1 MPPKPSAPETIYGLV
16 FPSDAVSFD
25 VEKFDEFIRS
35 QGVQLV
41 HFRAM
46 PCPVGLA
53 DPDDM
58 RQAHDHHQDCSN
70 GHIYTKAG
78 TITTGFLGNSSSL
91 QYQDIG
97 RMDGSTVNIVVPRFY
112 DDKPNERVEITEMD
126 RMYLK
131 EESLTVAT
139 FYRYAAHSSGV
150 DRLIFPVVSVVDLMD
165 SHGKRYKEGVHFEVK
180 GGQLHW
186 FPNQGPGVDPAT
198 GKGTVCAIRFN
209 YRPFWYVKNLVH
221 EVRVCQAED
230 EFTGERTVQRMPQ
243 QAVLQREYQFQK
255 EQNDSLAASPE
266 KRKKPGP
273 DDGGFGPR

>member
-46 PCPVGLA
+46 PCPVGLS

-58 RQAHDHHQDCSN
+58 RQSHDHHQDCSN

-78 TITTGFLGNSSSL
+78 VITTGFLGNSADL
-91 QYQDIG
+91 RFQDMG
-97 RMDGSTVNIVVPRFY
+97 RMDGSTVNIVIPRFY
-112 DDKPNERVEITEMD
+112 DDKPNERVEVSELD
-126 RMYLK
+126 RMYLQ
-131 EESLTVAT
+131 EEGITVTT
-139 FYRYAAHSSGV
+139 FYRFAAHSSGV
-150 DRLIFPVVSVVDLMD
+150 DRLIFPVVRVVDLMD
-165 SHGKRYKEGVHFEVK
+165 SHGKRYKEGVHFEVS
-180 GGQLHW
+180 GGELRW
-186 FPNQGPGVDPAT
+186 FQNQGPGVDPAT
-198 GKGTVCAIRFN
+198 GKGTVCAIRFA
-209 YRPFWYVKNLVH
+209 YRPFWYVKSLVH

-230 EFTGERTVQRMPQ
+230 EFGERVVQRMPQ

-255 EQNDSLAASPE
+255 EQNDSQVISPE

-273 DDGGFGPR
+273 DDGGFG